1 MEEFIMKKNEMRFLE
16 GNEVLV
22 TKAFEKKARIYG
34 TEEFKKWRELKKE
47 FPEAEMVTKAKRE
60 DNRKVKTKNM
70 KYKNMEAYI
79 LEQENAEE
87 LIKEFEKQIRLSKIQ
102 TSPYR
107 AVLAWF
113 CETFKDYDGY
123 KEYFKNLKVA

>member
-1 MEEFIMKKNEMRFLE
+1 MKKNEMRFLE

-70 KYKNMEAYI
+70 TYENMRI
-79 LEQENAEE
+79 FIKEQDSADE
-87 LIKEFEKQIRLSKIQ
+87 LMKEFESLLKSSKIQ

-113 CETFKDYDGY
+113 CKTFEGYNDY
-123 KEYFKNLKVA
+123 KKYFEGLKNVAA

>member
-1 MEEFIMKKNEMRFLE
+1 MKKNEMRFLE

-22 TKAFEKKARIYG
+22 TRAFEKKAKIYG
-34 TEEFKKWRELKKE
+34 SEEFKKWRELKRE